1 MSKHI
6 TIEQN
11 ISVLSHSASHQ
22 DFTKTKTISDSFNPK
37 NKNPLASE
45 NFHLSLSK
53 KTAQP
58 GTVHVGPKHSH
69 RGEKRLPTL
78 KSLLQLTRPICE
90 MQKRN
95 DTQPA
100 SFVRQN
106 GEFDPNHFN
115 IEENQQDYSGDKI
128 PVAHSQRP
136 SISDQRLMG
145 KNSFGPTSRLVQ
157 KITDQLVSPRSNRQF
172 RSTGNFQNI
181 YNRKN
186 SNFRDSRV
194 SVRDRYIYGVDQ
206 GPEQLIN
213 MNCTVVKNLMDP

>member
-22 DFTKTKTISDSFNPK
+22 DYTKTKTISDSFNPK
-37 NKNPLASE
+37 NKNPLTSE

-58 GTVHVGPKHSH
+58 GRVSLAPKHSL
-69 RGEKRLPTL
+69 RGDKRLPTL

-100 SFVRQN
+100 SFVRES
-106 GEFDPNHFN
+106 GEFVPNHFK
-115 IEENQQDYSGDKI
+115 IEENQKDFSGNKI
-128 PVAHSQRP
+128 PAAHSQRP
-136 SISDQRLMG
+136 SISDKKLMG
-145 KNSFGPTSRLVQ
+145 
-157 KITDQLVSPRSNRQF
+157 
-172 RSTGNFQNI
+172 
-181 YNRKN
+181 
-186 SNFRDSRV
+186 
-194 SVRDRYIYGVDQ
+194 
-206 GPEQLIN
+206 
-213 MNCTVVKNLMDP
+213 